1 MLSPPTLLSCSVVP
15 LLLPQSAGS
24 DPNSTHGALHLHA
37 HLLLPPSGLP
47 SGTSPSLQQAPICS
61 IRPLA
66 VVNLVHSPVSP
77 VLGRRFRW
85 AGGVHWRGRLSLCL
99 SASGGRLWRR
109 GPPPA
114 AHQLPPSTVLLLAAS
129 CSAASCDAYPHWFL
143 IRAVWAQRSSLSST
157 RWPDSA
163 RSCRT
168 LSCSMI
174 SRGNRCFWHCLSCCP
189 IGFGAG

>member
-1 MLSPPTLLSCSVVP
+1 MFHSQSSLTVRRLRSQVPWRSPSPRLPPPPSFRPPVRYLPFSPTSS
-15 LLLPQSAGS
+15 
-24 DPNSTHGALHLHA
+24 
-37 HLLLPPSGLP
+37 HLLDSAHRRRQFCPLPF
-47 SGTSPSLQQAPICS
+47 
-61 IRPLA
+61 
-66 VVNLVHSPVSP
+66 SP
-77 VLGRRFRW
+77 VLGHRFRW

-114 AHQLPPSTVLLLAAS
+114 THELPPSTVLLLAAS

-168 LSCSMI
+168 PSCSMI